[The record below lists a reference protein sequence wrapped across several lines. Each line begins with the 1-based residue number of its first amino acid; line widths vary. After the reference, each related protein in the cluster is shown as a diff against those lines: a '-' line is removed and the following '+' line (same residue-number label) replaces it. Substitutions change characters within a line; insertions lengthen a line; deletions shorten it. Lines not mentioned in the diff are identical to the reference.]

1 MYMNINKQLLI
12 LAGLGALAVGYF
24 AGHASVLNLQ
34 HSPAHIE
41 ALAVKD
47 FQEGYDTQAFKLFT
61 NLAGK
66 GDNTAAFY
74 LGQMYEFGDGVA
86 VDRQEAVKWLSIA
99 ANAGNSG
106 AARQLGLLYLDGI
119 AGVQDFAKARKW
131 LLAAADTGDGTALRS
146 LGDMNREGLGAPADP
161 VTAYA
166 YYSVAAIKG
175 NGYGTTMRD
184 KLASSLSA
192 DQQRKGQDKARTI
205 LARIDA
211 AQATAKPP
219 ATTTNNKT
227 GAVAPSGKAGS

>member
-24 AGHASVLNLQ
+24 AGHASVLKLDRAP
-34 HSPAHIE
+34 SRIE
-41 ALAVKD
+41 AIAVKD

-61 NLAGK
+61 KLAGK
-66 GDNTAAFY
+66 GDKTAAFY

-86 VDRQEAVKWLSIA
+86 VDRQQAVKWLSIA
-99 ANAGNSG
+99 ANAGNVG
-106 AARQLGLLYLDGI
+106 ASRQLGLLYLDGI
-119 AGVQDFAKARKW
+119 AGIQDFSKARKW

-192 DQQRKGQDKARTI
+192 DQQRKGQDKARAI

-211 AQATAKPP
+211 AQAPAKPP
-219 ATTTNNKT
+219 ASATKDKT
-227 GAVAPSGKAGS
+227 GAAAPTGKTGS